1 MRHTTLSLSRL
12 QLHFLIGGIETLAQA
27 MATLQQAVM
36 QF

>member
-1 MRHTTLSLSRL
+1 MRHTTLSFSRL
-12 QLHFLIGGIETLAQA
+12 HLHFLIGGIETLAQA